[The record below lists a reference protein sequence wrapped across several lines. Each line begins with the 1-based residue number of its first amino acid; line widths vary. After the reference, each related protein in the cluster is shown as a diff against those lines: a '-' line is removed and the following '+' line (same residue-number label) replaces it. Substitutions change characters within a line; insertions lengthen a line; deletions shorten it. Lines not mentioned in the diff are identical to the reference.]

1 MINNNNNNSAKRILI
16 IDDDSDIN
24 NLFKIFLECNGYIV
38 EAYTNPFSA
47 LLDFRKNKYDMI
59 LLDLRIPHTDGIT
72 IYKKLKEIDE
82 NVIICLTTADHNY
95 IKSLKKSLI
104 AIDIIVLYKPIFL
117 KDLKNTIDS
126 LLVND
131 TLLKN

>member
-1 MINNNNNNSAKRILI
+1 MVNNNNNDNKKILI
-16 IDDDSDIN
+16 IDDNEDIV
-24 NLFKIFLECNGYIV
+24 NLFKIFLECNGYSV
-38 EAYTNPFSA
+38 ETFTDPFKA
-47 LLDFRKNKYDMI
+47 IFNFRKYEYNLI
-59 LLDLRIPHTDGIT
+59 LLDVRIPGIDGIT

-95 IKSLKKSLI
+95 LKSLKSLI

-117 KDLKNTIDS
+117 KDLKNKIDS
-126 LLVND
+126 LLVNH